1 MIMPSPINLG
11 TILQNRYHIIRLL
24 GQGGFGRTY
33 LAEDQGRFNEL
44 CAIKELVILEPDS
57 YKGKKAQELF
67 DREASILYQIDHP
80 QIPKFREKF
89 AQDQRLFLVQDF
101 VGGKTYHTI
110 LNERRT
116 QGQSFTETEIL
127 HLLQSLLP
135 VLEYIHKAK
144 IIHRD
149 ISPDNLILRSTDQK
163 PVLIDFGVV
172 KEVATR
178 LSTYSVHQS
187 TTVGKPGYSPIEQVQ
202 TGKAYPNSDL
212 YALAVTAIVLLTG
225 KEPADLFDETTFV
238 WKWQHWVQVSPKF
251 AQVINR
257 MLNRIPG
264 DRYQTAKEV
273 IHDLTN
279 LEASSTLNPP
289 DPNLSYLPT
298 IAISHPSPPPTPTNS
313 PEPVISPHTTHTT
326 HTNSSIL
333 DNTLAVVTIGGF
345 VVILAGFGSW
355 SLVNYLRDQGLFPRL
370 STTPQNF
377 PSPVIPRSPDSTL
390 TPTPSKTEPRNL
402 AWDSSNNANEE
413 GIIKFGEVIEYSF
426 RGSPGQ
432 KLTVGVNEESG
443 VLLTILTADGQPLS
457 TDAQQVTSY
466 ERVLTSRGRLTI
478 QLTLSTTV
486 PQSNYSLSVALEA
499 PIKRDPIPLRTTIP
513 PRTTIPTTTPIP
525 PTTTIPTTTPIP
537 PRTTIPTTTPTPPP
551 VENPIPTTTP
561 TPPPVENLI
570 PTTTPPTPPPVENPV
585 PTTTPTPPT
594 EEPTGEDG
602 V

>member
-57 YKGKKAQELF
+57 YEGKKAQELF

-116 QGQSFTETEIL
+116 QGQSFTQAEVL
-127 HLLQSLLP
+127 YLLQSLLP
-135 VLEYIHKAK
+135 ILEYIHKAK

-178 LSTYSVHQS
+178 LSNSSTHQA
-187 TTVGKPGYSPIEQVQ
+187 TTVGKLGYSPIEQVQ

-251 AQVINR
+251 AQVLNR
-257 MLNRIPG
+257 MLSRMPG
-264 DRYQTAKEV
+264 DRYKTAKEV
-273 IHDLTN
+273 LLDLTN
-279 LEASSTLNPP
+279 LEVSSPLNPG

-298 IAISHPSPPPTPTNS
+298 VAISHPSPTPTNS
-313 PEPVISPHTTHTT
+313 PEPVISPHT
-326 HTNSSIL
+326 NSSIL
-333 DNTLAVVTIGGF
+333 DNTLAMVAIGGF
-345 VVILAGFGSW
+345 IVILAGFSSW
-355 SLVNYLRDQGLFPRL
+355 SLVNYLRGQRL
-370 STTPQNF
+370 SPPTTPQNF
-377 PSPVIPRSPDSTL
+377 DSPVIPRSTPNSTF

-432 KLTVGVNEESG
+432 KLTIAVNEESG

-486 PQSNYSLSVALEA
+486 SESNYSLSVALEN
-499 PIKRDPIPLRTTIP
+499 PIKRAPIPPRNTIP
-513 PRTTIPTTTPIP
+513 PRTTIPTPLETIIPTPTPIP
-525 PTTTIPTTTPIP
+525 TETPVPTLTPAPLEDPIPTPTTTPIP
-537 PRTTIPTTTPTPPP
+537 TP
-551 VENPIPTTTP
+551 I
-561 TPPPVENLI
+561 
-570 PTTTPPTPPPVENPV
+570 
-585 PTTTPTPPT
+585 
-594 EEPTGEDG
+594 
-602 V
+602 

>member
-1 MIMPSPINLG
+1 MPSPINLG

-57 YKGKKAQELF
+57 YEGKKAQELF

-116 QGQSFTETEIL
+116 QGQSFTQAEVL
-127 HLLQSLLP
+127 YLLQSLLP
-135 VLEYIHKAK
+135 ILEYIHKAK

-178 LSTYSVHQS
+178 LSNSSTHQA
-187 TTVGKPGYSPIEQVQ
+187 TTVGKLGYSPIEQVQ

-251 AQVINR
+251 AQVLNR
-257 MLNRIPG
+257 MLSRMPG
-264 DRYQTAKEV
+264 DRYKTAKEV
-273 IHDLTN
+273 LLDLTN
-279 LEASSTLNPP
+279 LEVSSPLNPG

-298 IAISHPSPPPTPTNS
+298 VAISHPSPTPTNS
-313 PEPVISPHTTHTT
+313 PEPVISPHT
-326 HTNSSIL
+326 NSSIL
-333 DNTLAVVTIGGF
+333 DNTLAMVAIGGF
-345 VVILAGFGSW
+345 IVILAGFSSW
-355 SLVNYLRDQGLFPRL
+355 SLVNYLRGQRL
-370 STTPQNF
+370 SPPTTPQNF
-377 PSPVIPRSPDSTL
+377 DSPVIPRSTPNSTF

-432 KLTVGVNEESG
+432 KLTIAVNEESG

-486 PQSNYSLSVALEA
+486 SESNYSLSVALEN
-499 PIKRDPIPLRTTIP
+499 PIKRAPIPPRNTIP
-513 PRTTIPTTTPIP
+513 PRTTIPTPLETIIPTPTPIP
-525 PTTTIPTTTPIP
+525 TETPVPTLTPAPLEDPIPTPTTTPIP
-537 PRTTIPTTTPTPPP
+537 TP
-551 VENPIPTTTP
+551 I
-561 TPPPVENLI
+561 
-570 PTTTPPTPPPVENPV
+570 
-585 PTTTPTPPT
+585 PT
-594 EEPTGEDG
+594 EEPTIVPTISEDG

>member
-57 YKGKKAQELF
+57 YEGKKAQELF

-116 QGQSFTETEIL
+116 QGQSFTQAEVL
-127 HLLQSLLP
+127 YLLQSLLP
-135 VLEYIHKAK
+135 ILEYIHKAK

-178 LSTYSVHQS
+178 LSNSSTHQA
-187 TTVGKPGYSPIEQVQ
+187 TTVGKLGYSPIEQVQ

-251 AQVINR
+251 AQVLNR
-257 MLNRIPG
+257 MLSRMPG
-264 DRYQTAKEV
+264 DRYKTAKEV
-273 IHDLTN
+273 LLDLTN
-279 LEASSTLNPP
+279 LEVSSPLNPG

-298 IAISHPSPPPTPTNS
+298 VAISHPSPTPTNS
-313 PEPVISPHTTHTT
+313 PEPVISPHT
-326 HTNSSIL
+326 NSSIL
-333 DNTLAVVTIGGF
+333 DNTLAMVAIGGF
-345 VVILAGFGSW
+345 IVILAGFSSW
-355 SLVNYLRDQGLFPRL
+355 SLVNYLRGQRL
-370 STTPQNF
+370 SPPTTPQNF
-377 PSPVIPRSPDSTL
+377 DSPVIPRSTPNSTF

-432 KLTVGVNEESG
+432 KLTIAVNEESG

-486 PQSNYSLSVALEA
+486 SESNYSLSVALEN
-499 PIKRDPIPLRTTIP
+499 PIKRAPIPPRNTIP
-513 PRTTIPTTTPIP
+513 PRTTIPTPLETIIPTPTPIP
-525 PTTTIPTTTPIP
+525 TET
-537 PRTTIPTTTPTPPP
+537 
-551 VENPIPTTTP
+551 
-561 TPPPVENLI
+561 
-570 PTTTPPTPPPVENPV
+570 PV
-585 PTTTPTPPT
+585 PTLTPAPL
-594 EEPTGEDG
+594 EDPI
-602 V
+602 

>member
-57 YKGKKAQELF
+57 YEGKKAQELF

-116 QGQSFTETEIL
+116 QGQSFTQAEVL
-127 HLLQSLLP
+127 YLLQSLLP
-135 VLEYIHKAK
+135 ILEYIHKAK

-178 LSTYSVHQS
+178 LSNSSTHQA
-187 TTVGKPGYSPIEQVQ
+187 TTVGKLGYSPIEQVQ

-251 AQVINR
+251 AQVLNR
-257 MLNRIPG
+257 MLSRMPG
-264 DRYQTAKEV
+264 DRYKTAKEV
-273 IHDLTN
+273 LLDLTN
-279 LEASSTLNPP
+279 LEVSSPLNPG

-298 IAISHPSPPPTPTNS
+298 VAISHPSPTPTNS
-313 PEPVISPHTTHTT
+313 PEPVISPHT
-326 HTNSSIL
+326 NSSIL
-333 DNTLAVVTIGGF
+333 DNTLAMVAIGGF
-345 VVILAGFGSW
+345 IVILAGFSSW
-355 SLVNYLRDQGLFPRL
+355 SLVNYLRGQRL
-370 STTPQNF
+370 SPPTTPQNF
-377 PSPVIPRSPDSTL
+377 DSPVIPRSTPNSTF

-432 KLTVGVNEESG
+432 KLTIAVNEESG

-486 PQSNYSLSVALEA
+486 SESNYSLSVALEN
-499 PIKRDPIPLRTTIP
+499 PIKRAPIPPRNTIP
-513 PRTTIPTTTPIP
+513 PRTTIPTPLETIIPTPTPIP
-525 PTTTIPTTTPIP
+525 TET
-537 PRTTIPTTTPTPPP
+537 
-551 VENPIPTTTP
+551 
-561 TPPPVENLI
+561 
-570 PTTTPPTPPPVENPV
+570 PV
-585 PTTTPTPPT
+585 PTLT
-594 EEPTGEDG
+594 
-602 V
+602 

>member
-57 YKGKKAQELF
+57 YEGKKAQELF

-116 QGQSFTETEIL
+116 QGQSFTQAEVL
-127 HLLQSLLP
+127 YLLQSLLP
-135 VLEYIHKAK
+135 ILEYIHKAK

-178 LSTYSVHQS
+178 LSNSSTHQA
-187 TTVGKPGYSPIEQVQ
+187 TTVGKLGYSPIEQVQ

-251 AQVINR
+251 AQVLNR
-257 MLNRIPG
+257 MLSRMPG
-264 DRYQTAKEV
+264 DRYKTAKEV
-273 IHDLTN
+273 LLDLTN
-279 LEASSTLNPP
+279 LEVSSPLNPG

-298 IAISHPSPPPTPTNS
+298 VAISHPSPTPTNS
-313 PEPVISPHTTHTT
+313 PEPVISPHT
-326 HTNSSIL
+326 NSSIL
-333 DNTLAVVTIGGF
+333 DNTLAMVAIGGF
-345 VVILAGFGSW
+345 IVILAGFSSW
-355 SLVNYLRDQGLFPRL
+355 SLVNYLRGQRL
-370 STTPQNF
+370 SPPTTPQNF
-377 PSPVIPRSPDSTL
+377 DSPVIPRSTPNSTF

-432 KLTVGVNEESG
+432 KLTIAVNEESG

-486 PQSNYSLSVALEA
+486 SESNYSLSVALEN
-499 PIKRDPIPLRTTIP
+499 PIKRAPIPPRNTIP
-513 PRTTIPTTTPIP
+513 PRTTIPTPLETIIPTPTPTPIP
-525 PTTTIPTTTPIP
+525 TETPVPTLTPAPLEDPIPTPTTTPIP
-537 PRTTIPTTTPTPPP
+537 TP
-551 VENPIPTTTP
+551 I
-561 TPPPVENLI
+561 
-570 PTTTPPTPPPVENPV
+570 
-585 PTTTPTPPT
+585 PT
-594 EEPTGEDG
+594 EEPTIVPTISEDG

>member
-1 MIMPSPINLG
+1 MPSPINLG

-57 YKGKKAQELF
+57 YEGKKAQELF

-116 QGQSFTETEIL
+116 QGQSFTQAEVL
-127 HLLQSLLP
+127 YLLQSLLP
-135 VLEYIHKAK
+135 ILEYIHKAK

-178 LSTYSVHQS
+178 LSNSSTHQA
-187 TTVGKPGYSPIEQVQ
+187 TTVGKLGYSPIEQVQ

-251 AQVINR
+251 AQVLNR
-257 MLNRIPG
+257 MLSRMPG
-264 DRYQTAKEV
+264 DRYKTAKEV
-273 IHDLTN
+273 LLDLTN
-279 LEASSTLNPP
+279 LEVSSPLNPG

-298 IAISHPSPPPTPTNS
+298 VAISHPSPTPTNS
-313 PEPVISPHTTHTT
+313 PEPVISPHT
-326 HTNSSIL
+326 NSSIL
-333 DNTLAVVTIGGF
+333 DNTLAMVAIGGF
-345 VVILAGFGSW
+345 IVILAGFSSW
-355 SLVNYLRDQGLFPRL
+355 SLVNYLRGQRL
-370 STTPQNF
+370 SPPTTPQNF
-377 PSPVIPRSPDSTL
+377 DSPVIPRSTPNSTF

-432 KLTVGVNEESG
+432 KLTIAVNEESG

-486 PQSNYSLSVALEA
+486 SESNYSLSVALEN
-499 PIKRDPIPLRTTIP
+499 PIKRAPIPPRNTIP
-513 PRTTIPTTTPIP
+513 PRTTIPTPLETIIPTPTPIP
-525 PTTTIPTTTPIP
+525 TETPVPTLTPAPLEDPIPTPTTTPIP
-537 PRTTIPTTTPTPPP
+537 TP
-551 VENPIPTTTP
+551 I
-561 TPPPVENLI
+561 
-570 PTTTPPTPPPVENPV
+570 
-585 PTTTPTPPT
+585 
-594 EEPTGEDG
+594 
-602 V
+602 

>member
-24 GQGGFGRTY
+24 GQGGFGRRTY

-57 YKGKKAQELF
+57 YEGKKAQELF

-116 QGQSFTETEIL
+116 QGQSFTQAEVL
-127 HLLQSLLP
+127 YLLQSLLP
-135 VLEYIHKAK
+135 VLEYIHKAN

-178 LSTYSVHQS
+178 LSASSVHQA
-187 TTVGKPGYSPIEQVQ
+187 TTVGKPGYSPMEQIQ

-225 KEPADLFDETTFV
+225 KEPADLFDETTFI

-251 AQVINR
+251 AQVVNR
-257 MLNRIPG
+257 MLSRMPG

-273 IHDLTN
+273 LLDLTN
-279 LEASSTLNPP
+279 LETSSPLNAP

-298 IAISHPSPPPTPTNS
+298 VAISHPSPTPTNS
-313 PEPVISPHTTHTT
+313 PEPVISP

-355 SLVNYLRDQGLFPRL
+355 SLVNYLRGQRL
-370 STTPQNF
+370 SPPTTPQNF
-377 PSPVIPRSPDSTL
+377 PSPVIPKSTPNSTL
-390 TPTPSKTEPRNL
+390 TPTPSKTEPQIDRKNL
-402 AWDSSNNANEE
+402 AWDSSNNANEK

-432 KLTVGVNEESG
+432 NLTVAVNEESG

-466 ERVLTSRGRLTI
+466 EGVLTSRGRLTI
-478 QLTLSTTV
+478 QLTLPTTV
-486 PQSNYSLSVALEA
+486 SESNYSLSVALKNSN
-499 PIKRDPIPLRTTIP
+499 KRDPIP
-513 PRTTIPTTTPIP
+513 PR
-525 PTTTIPTTTPIP
+525 TTIPTTTPIP
-537 PRTTIPTTTPTPPP
+537 PRTTIPTATPIPPRTTIPTATPIPPRTTIPTATPIPP

-561 TPPPVENLI
+561 I
-570 PTTTPPTPPPVENPV
+570 PPVENPI
-585 PTTTPTPPT
+585 PTLTPTPPVENPIPILTPTPPT
-594 EEPTGEDG
+594 EKPTSEDG
-602 V
+602 A

>member
-57 YKGKKAQELF
+57 YEGKKAQELF

-116 QGQSFTETEIL
+116 QGQSFTQAEVL
-127 HLLQSLLP
+127 YLLQSLLP
-135 VLEYIHKAK
+135 ILEYIHKAK

-172 KEVATR
+172 KEVATK
-178 LSTYSVHQS
+178 LSNSSTHQA
-187 TTVGKPGYSPIEQVQ
+187 TTVGKLGYSPIEQVQ

-251 AQVINR
+251 AQVLNR
-257 MLNRIPG
+257 MLSRMPG

-273 IHDLTN
+273 LLDLTN
-279 LEASSTLNPP
+279 LEVSSPLNPG

-298 IAISHPSPPPTPTNS
+298 LAISHPSPTPTNS
-313 PEPVISPHTTHTT
+313 PEPVISPHT
-326 HTNSSIL
+326 NSSIL
-333 DNTLAVVTIGGF
+333 DNTLAMVAIGGF
-345 VVILAGFGSW
+345 VVILAGFSSW
-355 SLVNYLRDQGLFPRL
+355 SLVNYLRGQRL
-370 STTPQNF
+370 SPPTTPQNF
-377 PSPVIPRSPDSTL
+377 DSPVIPRSTPNSTF

-432 KLTVGVNEESG
+432 KLTIAVNEESG

-486 PQSNYSLSVALEA
+486 SESNYSLSVALEN
-499 PIKRDPIPLRTTIP
+499 PIKRAPIPPRNTIP
-513 PRTTIPTTTPIP
+513 PRTTIPTPLETIIPTPTPIP
-525 PTTTIPTTTPIP
+525 TETPVPTLTPAPLEDPIPTPTTTPIP
-537 PRTTIPTTTPTPPP
+537 TP
-551 VENPIPTTTP
+551 I
-561 TPPPVENLI
+561 
-570 PTTTPPTPPPVENPV
+570 
-585 PTTTPTPPT
+585 PT
-594 EEPTGEDG
+594 EEPTIVPTISEDG

>member
-57 YKGKKAQELF
+57 YEGKKAQELF

-116 QGQSFTETEIL
+116 QGQSFTQAEVL
-127 HLLQSLLP
+127 YLLQSLLP
-135 VLEYIHKAK
+135 ILEYIHKAK

-178 LSTYSVHQS
+178 LSNSSTHQA
-187 TTVGKPGYSPIEQVQ
+187 TTVGKLGYSPIEQVQ

-251 AQVINR
+251 AQVLNR
-257 MLNRIPG
+257 MLSRMPG
-264 DRYQTAKEV
+264 DRYKTAKEV
-273 IHDLTN
+273 LLDLTN
-279 LEASSTLNPP
+279 LEVSSPLNPG

-298 IAISHPSPPPTPTNS
+298 VAISHPSPTPTNS
-313 PEPVISPHTTHTT
+313 PEPVISPHT
-326 HTNSSIL
+326 NSSIL
-333 DNTLAVVTIGGF
+333 DNTLAMVAIGGF
-345 VVILAGFGSW
+345 IVILAGFSSW
-355 SLVNYLRDQGLFPRL
+355 SLVNYLRGQRL
-370 STTPQNF
+370 SPPTTPQNF
-377 PSPVIPRSPDSTL
+377 DSPVIPRSTPNSTF

-432 KLTVGVNEESG
+432 KLTIAVNEESG

-466 ERVLTSRGRLTI
+466 ERVLTSKGRLTI

-486 PQSNYSLSVALEA
+486 SESNYSLSVALEN
-499 PIKRDPIPLRTTIP
+499 PIKRAPIPPRNTIP
-513 PRTTIPTTTPIP
+513 PRTTIPTPLETIIPTPTPTPIP
-525 PTTTIPTTTPIP
+525 TETPVPTLTPAPLEDPIPTPTTTPIP
-537 PRTTIPTTTPTPPP
+537 TP
-551 VENPIPTTTP
+551 I
-561 TPPPVENLI
+561 
-570 PTTTPPTPPPVENPV
+570 
-585 PTTTPTPPT
+585 PT
-594 EEPTGEDG
+594 EEPTIVPTISEDG

>member
-57 YKGKKAQELF
+57 YEGKKAQELF

-116 QGQSFTETEIL
+116 QGQSFTQAEVL
-127 HLLQSLLP
+127 YLLQSLLP
-135 VLEYIHKAK
+135 ILEYIHKAK

-172 KEVATR
+172 KEVATK
-178 LSTYSVHQS
+178 LSNSSTHQA
-187 TTVGKPGYSPIEQVQ
+187 TTVGKLGYSPIEQVQ

-251 AQVINR
+251 AQVLNR
-257 MLNRIPG
+257 MLSRMPG

-273 IHDLTN
+273 LLDLTN
-279 LEASSTLNPP
+279 LEVSSPLNPG

-298 IAISHPSPPPTPTNS
+298 LAISHPSPTPTNS
-313 PEPVISPHTTHTT
+313 PEPVISPHT
-326 HTNSSIL
+326 NSSIL
-333 DNTLAVVTIGGF
+333 DNTLAMVAIGGF
-345 VVILAGFGSW
+345 VVILAGFSSW
-355 SLVNYLRDQGLFPRL
+355 SLVNYLRGQRL
-370 STTPQNF
+370 SPPTTPQNF
-377 PSPVIPRSPDSTL
+377 DSPVIPRSTPNSTF

-432 KLTVGVNEESG
+432 KLTIAVNEESG

-486 PQSNYSLSVALEA
+486 SESNYSLSVALENPMKRA
-499 PIKRDPIPLRTTIP
+499 PIPPRNTIP
-513 PRTTIPTTTPIP
+513 PRTTIPTPLETIIPTPTPIP
-525 PTTTIPTTTPIP
+525 TETPVPTLTPAPLEDPIPTPTTTPIP
-537 PRTTIPTTTPTPPP
+537 TP
-551 VENPIPTTTP
+551 I
-561 TPPPVENLI
+561 
-570 PTTTPPTPPPVENPV
+570 
-585 PTTTPTPPT
+585 PT
-594 EEPTGEDG
+594 EEPTIVPTISEDG

>member
-57 YKGKKAQELF
+57 YEGKKAQELF

-116 QGQSFTETEIL
+116 QGQSFTQAEVL
-127 HLLQSLLP
+127 YLLQSLLP

-178 LSTYSVHQS
+178 LSNSSIYQA

-212 YALAVTAIVLLTG
+212 YALAVTAIVLLTA

-273 IHDLTN
+273 LLDLNN
-279 LEASSTLNPP
+279 LEVSSPLNPR

-298 IAISHPSPPPTPTNS
+298 VAISHPSPTPTNS
-313 PEPVISPHTTHTT
+313 PEPVISPHT
-326 HTNSSIL
+326 NSSIL
-333 DNTLAVVTIGGF
+333 DNTLSMVAIGAF
-345 VVILAGFGSW
+345 VVILTGFSSW
-355 SLVNYLRDQGLFPRL
+355 SLVNYFRGQRLSPLL

-377 PSPVIPRSPDSTL
+377 DSPVIPRSTPNSTL
-390 TPTPSKTEPRNL
+390 TPTPSKMEPRNL
-402 AWDSSNNANEE
+402 AWDLSNNANEE

-426 RGSPGQ
+426 RGIPGQ
-432 KLTVGVNEESG
+432 KLTVAVNEESG

-466 ERVLTSRGRLTI
+466 EGVLTSRGRLTI

-486 PQSNYSLSVALEA
+486 SESTYSLSVALEN
-499 PIKRDPIPLRTTIP
+499 PIKRA
-513 PRTTIPTTTPIP
+513 
-525 PTTTIPTTTPIP
+525 PIP
-537 PRTTIPTTTPTPPP
+537 PRNTIPTPT
-551 VENPIPTTTP
+551 PIPTETP
-561 TPPPVENLI
+561 LPTLTPAPLEDPI
-570 PTTTPPTPPPVENPV
+570 PTPTTTAIPTPI
-585 PTTTPTPPT
+585 PT
-594 EEPTGEDG
+594 EEPTIVPTVSEDG

>member
-1 MIMPSPINLG
+1 MPSPINLG

-57 YKGKKAQELF
+57 YEGKKAQELF

-116 QGQSFTETEIL
+116 QGQSFTQAEVL
-127 HLLQSLLP
+127 YLLQSLLP
-135 VLEYIHKAK
+135 ILEYIHKAK

-178 LSTYSVHQS
+178 LSNSSTHQA
-187 TTVGKPGYSPIEQVQ
+187 TTVGKLGYSPIEQVQ

-251 AQVINR
+251 AQVLNR
-257 MLNRIPG
+257 MLSRMPG

-273 IHDLTN
+273 LLDLTN
-279 LEASSTLNPP
+279 LEVSSPLNPG

-298 IAISHPSPPPTPTNS
+298 LAISHPSPTPTNS
-313 PEPVISPHTTHTT
+313 PEPVISPHT
-326 HTNSSIL
+326 NSSIL
-333 DNTLAVVTIGGF
+333 DNTLAMVAIGGF
-345 VVILAGFGSW
+345 VVILAGFSSW
-355 SLVNYLRDQGLFPRL
+355 SLVNYLRGQRL
-370 STTPQNF
+370 SPPTTPQNF
-377 PSPVIPRSPDSTL
+377 DSPVIPRSTPNSTF

-432 KLTVGVNEESG
+432 KLTIAVNEESG

-486 PQSNYSLSVALEA
+486 SESNYSLSVALEN
-499 PIKRDPIPLRTTIP
+499 PIKRAPIPPRNTIP
-513 PRTTIPTTTPIP
+513 PRTTIPTPLETIIPTPTPIP
-525 PTTTIPTTTPIP
+525 TETPVPTLTPAPLEDPIPTPTTTPIP
-537 PRTTIPTTTPTPPP
+537 TP
-551 VENPIPTTTP
+551 I
-561 TPPPVENLI
+561 
-570 PTTTPPTPPPVENPV
+570 
-585 PTTTPTPPT
+585 PT
-594 EEPTGEDG
+594 EEPTIVPTISEDG